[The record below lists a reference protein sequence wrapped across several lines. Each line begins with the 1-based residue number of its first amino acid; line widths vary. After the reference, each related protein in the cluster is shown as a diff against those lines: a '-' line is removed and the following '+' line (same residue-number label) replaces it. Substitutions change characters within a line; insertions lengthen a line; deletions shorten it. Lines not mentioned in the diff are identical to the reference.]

1 MQNDLVTLLKF
12 SIMDTTLLNRITTNP
27 AVLAG
32 KPVVRG
38 MRISVEQVIKMLA
51 RGIFHIDI
59 IEEYPLLEE
68 EDIKACLL
76 YAAKKISNEEE
87 MAA

>member
-1 MQNDLVTLLKF
+1 
-12 SIMDTTLLNRITTNP
+12 MDTTLLNRITTNP
-27 AVLAG
+27 AVLTG

-51 RGIFHIDI
+51 RGISHADI

-68 EDIKACLL
+68 DDIKASVLFS
-76 YAAKKISNEEE
+76 KTN
-87 MAA
+87 

>member
-1 MQNDLVTLLKF
+1 
-12 SIMDTTLLNRITTNP
+12 MDTTLLNRITTNQ
-27 AVLAG
+27 AVLTG

-38 MRISVEQVIKMLA
+38 MRISVEQIIKMLA
-51 RGIFHIDI
+51 RGISHTDI
-59 IEEYPLLEE
+59 LEEYPLLEE

>member
-1 MQNDLVTLLKF
+1 
-12 SIMDTTLLNRITTNP
+12 MDTTLLNRITTNP
-27 AVLAG
+27 AILTG

-38 MRISVEQVIKMLA
+38 MRMSVEQVIKMLA
-51 RGIFHIDI
+51 RGISHADI

-68 EDIKACLL
+68 DDIKACLL
-76 YAAKKISNEEE
+76 YAAKIISNEQE